1 MNHRILAL
9 ALAAAVALTLPF
21 ALPAAAQ
28 DAPPTPPTPP
38 AAPSAPAPARYDP
51 RDPTAVISALPPDV
65 RSRLEGHEIVSIV
78 EAQQKGGLD
87 EDVVVPTAF
96 FGTIIG
102 IVLLFVILRLR
113 RDHKLHETLRAMI
126 DKGVDI
132 PPALLVPPLA
142 KKNDRRTGIILAM
155 AGVGTS
161 GFLFFVDKSGSGAWA
176 LGFVPF
182 FLGVGYLVAHVLDV
196 RAANGSAATSSDAAD
211 AAAR

>member
-1 MNHRILAL
+1 MNQRIFAL
-9 ALAAAVALTLPF
+9 ALAAAVALAF
-21 ALPAAAQ
+21 AQPAVAQ
-28 DAPPTPPTPP
+28 DTPTPPTPPTPP
-38 AAPSAPAPARYDP
+38 TAPAAPAVEPYDP
-51 RDPTAVISALPPDV
+51 RDPTAVISRLPPDV
-65 RSRLEGHEIVSIV
+65 RSRLEGHEIVNIV
-78 EAQQKGGLD
+78 EAQNRSGLD
-87 EDVVVPTAF
+87 EDIVIPTVF

-102 IVLLFVILRLR
+102 IVLMFVILRLR

-132 PPALLVPPLA
+132 PPALLVPPVA

-161 GFLFFVDKSGSGAWA
+161 GFLYMVDKSGSGAWA

-196 RAANGSAATSSDAAD
+196 RAAHGPSSVVRSDD

>member
-9 ALAAAVALTLPF
+9 AVAVALALSV

-28 DAPPTPPTPP
+28 DAPP
-38 AAPSAPAPARYDP
+38 AAEHYDP
-51 RDPTAVISALPPDV
+51 RDPTAVISRLPADV
-65 RSRLEGHEIVSIV
+65 RSRLEGHEIVNIV

-87 EDVVVPTAF
+87 EDIVVPTVF

-161 GFLFFVDKSGSGAWA
+161 AFLYMVDKSGSGAWA

-182 FLGVGYLVAHVLDV
+182 FLGTGYLVAHVLDV
-196 RAANGSAATSSDAAD
+196 RAANGPAPQAIDAASDAS
-211 AAAR
+211 AR

>member
-9 ALAAAVALTLPF
+9 AFAVTF
-21 ALPAAAQ
+21 ALPVAAQ
-28 DAPPTPPTPP
+28 GDV
-38 AAPSAPAPARYDP
+38 PAPAYDP
-51 RDPTAVISALPPDV
+51 RDPTAVISRLPPDV
-65 RSRLEGHEIVSIV
+65 RGRLEGHEIVNIV
-78 EAQQKGGLD
+78 EAQNRSGLD
-87 EDVVVPTAF
+87 EDIVIPTAF

-102 IVLLFVILRLR
+102 IVLMFVILRLR

-132 PPALLVPPLA
+132 PPALLVPPVA

-161 GFLFFVDKSGSGAWA
+161 GFLFMVDKSASGAWA

-196 RAANGSAATSSDAAD
+196 RAANGPTSRAAGAD
-211 AAAR
+211 ASTR